1 MNKLAFIFPGQGSQ
15 QVGMGL
21 DLFYDT
27 QIGKMRFEEAD
38 EIMEMTLSSLIFNGP
53 EEKLKQTEYT
63 QPALYV
69 VSVILA
75 ELLVEN
81 DISPSMAAGHSLG
94 EYSALAAAGC
104 FSFAEGLRLV
114 KVRSRGMKEAGIT
127 QPGTMAAIIGLDEDT
142 IKQICQDASSYGIVQ
157 PANFNSH
164 NQIVISGDVNG
175 VSQAMKLAKNAG
187 ARKAIELNVS
197 GAFHSTLMEPAKEK
211 LAGTLQLQTL
221 NKLDFP
227 VVMNVT
233 AKPTEDP
240 DEIRQ
245 NLLAQLDSPVLWTDT
260 VEAIRDA
267 GISEMVEVG
276 QGRTL
281 QGLVKRIDKSIATRG
296 VSKINDIK
304 EYAHA

>member
-1 MNKLAFIFPGQGSQ
+1 
-15 QVGMGL
+15 
-21 DLFYDT
+21 
-27 QIGKMRFEEAD
+27 
-38 EIMEMTLSSLIFNGP
+38 
-53 EEKLKQTEYT
+53 
-63 QPALYV
+63 
-69 VSVILA
+69 
-75 ELLVEN
+75 
-81 DISPSMAAGHSLG
+81 
-94 EYSALAAAGC
+94 
-104 FSFAEGLRLV
+104 
-114 KVRSRGMKEAGIT
+114 
-127 QPGTMAAIIGLDEDT
+127 
-142 IKQICQDASSYGIVQ
+142 
-157 PANFNSH
+157 
-164 NQIVISGDVNG
+164 
-175 VSQAMKLAKNAG
+175 MKLAKNAG

-221 NKLDFP
+221 NKPDFP

-296 VSKINDIK
+296 VSKITDIK